1 MARPEWRDRGKER
14 FWRRVLRRWRRSG
27 LGVRSFCAAEGLSEP
42 SFYAW
47 RRELARRD
55 QEAASDVAAFVPVRV
70 RADVAPASPDVESAS
85 TPTIDLVVA
94 NGRRLCVPA
103 GFDPAMLRQL
113 LVIVEESPAC

>member
-14 FWRRVLRRWRRSG
+14 FWRQAVRRWRRSG
-27 LGVRSFCAAEGLSEP
+27 LSVRAFCAAEGFSEP

-55 QEAASDVAAFVPVRV
+55 QEAGDVAPTFVPLHV
-70 RADVAPASPDVESAS
+70 RADVDVESGPRDVAAS
-85 TPTIDLVVA
+85 PAIDLVLA

-103 GFDPAMLRQL
+103 GFDAAMLRL
-113 LVIVEESPAC
+113 LLAVAEEPRAC